1 MWVFLLI
8 DVIHGCQSNKDHPK
22 KLSSGDERILRRTF
36 NKFQKRNVVVY
47 IQTKARRRTLG
58 PCLFEFVKCSSRAF
72 EECNISLITISS
84 YKIEI
89 DVKHSGGKRCLG
101 ITRWWNVLSF
111 LFSKLSRLPGLNPL
125 ENICYL
131 VFKQLK
137 KNKFCKNK
145 SKRGTTCSSSI
156 NMLRKI

>member
-1 MWVFLLI
+1 MAAKAI
-8 DVIHGCQSNKDHPK
+8 RIIQKT
-22 KLSSGDERILRRTF
+22 LSSGDERILRRNF
-36 NKFQKRNVVVY
+36 NKFQKRNIVVY

-58 PCLFEFVKCSSRAF
+58 PCLFEFVKCSWRTF
-72 EECNISLITISS
+72 KECNIFLITISS

-101 ITRWWNVLSF
+101 ITRLWNVLSF

-125 ENICYL
+125 EDICYL

-145 SKRGTTCSSSI
+145 SKRGTTCSRSI